1 MKGMLAAI
9 LGLALA
15 TAAAAE
21 EFPWQPTPSHRP
33 VPVTL
38 GRPVPATLGRP
49 VPLPAAKTPAR
60 LDPGVVRAS
69 YSLPAPTAPVP
80 GDPQLDLP
88 LVTPMPRPPGPM
100 PTPPAPKPTPPAPT
114 LIPVDPPAPIRK
126 AIPAGPLYT
135 LPGRTRPAPLLPQ
148 PTPLP
153 PPRLIAAPVPAPTP
167 APMPKPV
174 AAPAQVLVPAPVPA
188 PVWPVEATPPVAA
201 APAPAPMPPQPE
213 SPIPPPNLG
222 DPWPDQDEYYTSYVE
237 PIGAASPARLRVDAE
252 FLTWWLQ
259 DAPLAAPLI
268 TAGTPTS
275 LGILDRSG
283 TSVLFGGSGL
293 NYDAAPGFRLT
304 AGTWLDPQQIIGVE
318 ASGFWVGQTSTEFAA
333 GSNLNWGPVLAR
345 PVQNAITGLQTSQ
358 LISFPG
364 AIAGAA
370 EVAATA
376 LLGGFDTNLRLGLIG
391 GGSVQASLLVGYR
404 YLDLTETLAINQYAQ
419 LQGNAVSGF
428 EGLRLPGPALVA
440 LHDSFRTRNQFN
452 GGQLGLRTAVAL
464 GRFDVEMLAKVALG
478 STYQSVDITG
488 NTAVLA
494 PGRLSAVAPGG
505 LLALPSNSGR
515 FHDSA
520 FAVVPEVGVT
530 VGYQLTDNLRFLVG
544 YNFLY
549 WSNVV
554 RPGDSINPLINP
566 TQLPSSLRFSPLFGP
581 AQPVATFQ
589 TRDFWAQGLTLGL
602 VLRF

>member
-9 LGLALA
+9 LGLALP

-21 EFPWQPTPSHRP
+21 EFPWQPTPSTRP

-49 VPLPAAKTPAR
+49 VPLPASKVPAR
-60 LDPGVVRAS
+60 LDPNVMRAS
-69 YSLPAPTAPVP
+69 YSLPVPAAPVP
-80 GDPQLDLP
+80 ADPQLDLP
-88 LVTPMPRPPGPM
+88 LLAPTAPAPKPPAPL
-100 PTPPAPKPTPPAPT
+100 PAPPAPKAPA
-114 LIPVDPPAPIRK
+114 LIPVEPPAPIRK
-126 AIPAGPLYT
+126 PIPPGPLYT
-135 LPGRTRPAPLLPQ
+135 LPSRTRPAPVLMPQ
-148 PTPLP
+148 PEPPVPLP
-153 PPRLIAAPVPAPTP
+153 PPRLIAAPAPVPTRAPAA
-167 APMPKPV
+167 APMPVPV
-174 AAPAQVLVPAPVPA
+174 SAPIPEPT
-188 PVWPVEATPPVAA
+188 WPVETRPPVAT
-201 APAPAPMPPQPE
+201 APPPARVPPQSE
-213 SPIPPPNLG
+213 SPIPAPNVG
-222 DPWPDQDEYYTSYVE
+222 DPWPDQDEYYTCYVE
-237 PIGAASPARLRVDAE
+237 PIGPGSPARLRVDAE

-259 DAPLAAPLI
+259 DAPLAAPLV
-268 TAGTPTS
+268 TVGSARS
-275 LGILDRSG
+275 LGILDRPG
-283 TSVLFGGSGL
+283 TSILFGGSGL
-293 NYDAAPGFRLT
+293 SYDAAPGFRLT
-304 AGTWLDPQQIIGVE
+304 AGSWFDAQQIIGLE
-318 ASGFWVGQTSTEFAA
+318 GSGFWVGQTATRFTA
-333 GSNLNWGPVLAR
+333 GSNLAWGPVLAR
-345 PVQNAITGLQTSQ
+345 PVQNAVTGLQTSQ

-364 AIAGAA
+364 SIAGTA
-370 EVAATA
+370 EVTATA
-376 LLGGFDTNLRLGLIG
+376 LLGGADANLRLGLFG
-391 GGSVQASLLVGYR
+391 GGPVQASLLFGYR
-404 YLDLTETLAINQYAQ
+404 YLDLTETLAIHQNAQ
-419 LQGNAVSGF
+419 LRDDAVTGF
-428 EGLRLPGPALVA
+428 EGLRLSGPALVA

-452 GGQLGLRTAVAL
+452 GGQVGLRTAVAL

-478 STYQSVDITG
+478 STYQTVDITG

-566 TQLPSSLRFSPLFGP
+566 TQLPSSLRFGPLFGP